1 MITFVNSP
9 FNWLLCHSPR
19 HGSAA
24 HSPLRRRV
32 RRRTQNHESPGARAA
47 SRVPW
52 QQLLPKNA
60 EFQAVLQEKNC
71 STKQHQ
77 NGHGLTR
84 MCAVIFTRKLG
95 NLECSTLKFEMSK
108 GTNPK
113 SDLNP

>member
-1 MITFVNSP
+1 M
-9 FNWLLCHSPR
+9 
-19 HGSAA
+19 
-24 HSPLRRRV
+24 
-32 RRRTQNHESPGARAA
+32 
-47 SRVPW
+47 PW

-113 SDLNP
+113 SDLYKSVMNHGKAARKPCSW